1 MLALSALS
9 TSFLV
14 PALRA
19 SPPLSSLPAQSAG
32 LSPAPPAVVAEAAR
46 RGGGVVRMEETE
58 GPSET
63 LQALGV
69 AGGLTAFC
77 FAFFYALTS
86 AGVDDVVAGN
96 LLLVAL
102 AAAGAGLFFFDGG
115 ATQAALEASAVQQ
128 VANEE
133 GDLMEQ
139 APLLPP
145 ASLPAAAVATST
157 AAAAASLE
165 SEGVLFV
172 DGLLEASEAA
182 RLRSHVEEWLET
194 AKTEAADDTA
204 PEQRFGGVLS
214 RASRRR
220 SRGAAADEPS
230 RRACRR
236 RRALCRASPHPRP
249 IPAPHCPRVRV
260 RDVSGTRQ
268 CVRDVRWTTRRY
280 DLYLPLDPPVASA
293 LEACAAQLAPLLEE
307 VKIGRA

>member
-1 MLALSALS
+1 
-9 TSFLV
+9 
-14 PALRA
+14 
-19 SPPLSSLPAQSAG
+19 
-32 LSPAPPAVVAEAAR
+32 
-46 RGGGVVRMEETE
+46 
-58 GPSET
+58 
-63 LQALGV
+63 
-69 AGGLTAFC
+69 
-77 FAFFYALTS
+77 
-86 AGVDDVVAGN
+86 
-96 LLLVAL
+96 LLVAL

-220 SRGAAADEPS
+220 SR
-230 RRACRR
+230 RA
-236 RRALCRASPHPRP
+236 
-249 IPAPHCPRVRV
+249 
-260 RDVSGTRQ
+260 
-268 CVRDVRWTTRRY
+268 
-280 DLYLPLDPPVASA
+280 
-293 LEACAAQLAPLLEE
+293 
-307 VKIGRA
+307 

>member
-145 ASLPAAAVATST
+145 ASLPAAAAATST

-182 RLRSHVEEWLET
+182 RLRSHVEAGLET

-204 PEQRFGGVLS
+204 PEQRVGGV
-214 RASRRR
+214 R
-220 SRGAAADEPS
+220 
-230 RRACRR
+230 
-236 RRALCRASPHPRP
+236 HPLP
-249 IPAPHCPRVRV
+249 P
-260 RDVSGTRQ
+260 
-268 CVRDVRWTTRRY
+268 
-280 DLYLPLDPPVASA
+280 LPLAPNCSLSSASA
-293 LEACAAQLAPLLEE
+293 APFDPS
-307 VKIGRA
+307 